1 MSTRCQ
7 IGFYHSKDQPLNP
20 PDALFYRHSDGYP
33 DSEHGVVEQ
42 LMPFLKT
49 FHADRGL
56 TDAEYAAARALV
68 HLISL
73 TAPDDLLGYGIDGPG
88 GLHGDIEYFYRVD
101 PSGLTVYDAAY
112 AQGEEMYDELE
123 QKEFH
128 PV

>member
-7 IGFYHSKDQPLNP
+7 IGFYHSKDQPLDP

-49 FHADRGL
+49 FHASRGL
-56 TDAEYAAARALV
+56 GDAEYAAARALV
-68 HLISL
+68 HLIKVSR
-73 TAPDDLLGYGIDGPG
+73 PNDDLGYGIDGPN

-101 PSGLTVYDAAY
+101 PSGLTVYAVPFSGK
-112 AQGEEMYDELE
+112 QTFTNME